1 MFCLRWWR
9 RWRDNVWKKDCVNG
23 FFRLPIWFARS
34 RVISIAFVLVL
45 NFFAPYQKWT
55 NRTNDWYL
63 RFTVVIL
70 FYDFVDLRFAKNDWA
85 EFSMKKTRRFEYTST
100 TSTIHFWYLNF
111 LYWDHSQVPLPL
123 PLTCLSFVVCV
134 CYAASFYTKHERQNT
149 DNFTYTFFFQWSQVW
164 KILWNWQK
172 FRIFSV
178 WKSRE
183 KNSTP
188 STDFKCKRLEEIK
201 WGKNNLQIGVA
212 NTNMFVV
219 LFSLLSI
226 HTSRMW
232 ISNCDLLGYVSGF
245 FSWRWNYVKSFIG
258 RLHASVRFYWLT
270 LYKCLCAVDSA
281 IAVTFRQVLSPMRI
295 DTHRTANGAVAS
307 GLFGNHL
314 FVFFFSGCQIN
325 PTQYWITTFWIAI
338 VRKNCYEW
346 NEIWEPPADP
356 LQSHLLCRI
365 HLILGMNFQMQI
377 ENEQFFLHCK

>member
-1 MFCLRWWR
+1 MYAWASKHTFAGVWFTQLCNKHTDEMAAQLGQCNVLSSMKRRWWR

-55 NRTNDWYL
+55 NRTTDWYL

-70 FYDFVDLRFAKNDWA
+70 FYDSVDLRFAKNDWA
-85 EFSMKKTRRFEYTST
+85 EISMKKNPSFWV
-100 TSTIHFWYLNF
+100 HFNYKHNSF
-111 LYWDHSQVPLPL
+111 LVFKFFVLRSLASPLPL

-134 CYAASFYTKHERQNT
+134 CYAASFYTKLERQNT
-149 DNFTYTFFFQWSQVW
+149 DNFTYTFLFQWSQVW

-232 ISNCDLLGYVSGF
+232 ISNCDLLGYVS
-245 FSWRWNYVKSFIG
+245 
-258 RLHASVRFYWLT
+258 
-270 LYKCLCAVDSA
+270 
-281 IAVTFRQVLSPMRI
+281 
-295 DTHRTANGAVAS
+295 
-307 GLFGNHL
+307 
-314 FVFFFSGCQIN
+314 VFFLLGDE
-325 PTQYWITTFWIAI
+325 IT
-338 VRKNCYEW
+338 
-346 NEIWEPPADP
+346 
-356 LQSHLLCRI
+356 
-365 HLILGMNFQMQI
+365 
-377 ENEQFFLHCK
+377 

>member
-1 MFCLRWWR
+1 MSNFIFFNHLEAKGKRNEFHGFLGSNGIMYAWASKHTLAGVWFTQLCNKHTDEMAAQLGQCNVLSSMMTTVEGQCVEKRLCEWIFSSAYLIRALSRHFDCFCI
-9 RWRDNVWKKDCVNG
+9 G
-23 FFRLPIWFARS
+23 FEFFRAVSKMNKSNDWLIFEVYRRHSVLWFRRFTICKEWLS
-34 RVISIAFVLVL
+34 RIFNEKNPSFWVHFNYKHNSFLVFKFFVLRSL
-45 NFFAPYQKWT
+45 A
-55 NRTNDWYL
+55 
-63 RFTVVIL
+63 
-70 FYDFVDLRFAKNDWA
+70 
-85 EFSMKKTRRFEYTST
+85 S
-100 TSTIHFWYLNF
+100 
-111 LYWDHSQVPLPL
+111 PLLL

-245 FSWRWNYVKSFIG
+245 F
-258 RLHASVRFYWLT
+258 
-270 LYKCLCAVDSA
+270 
-281 IAVTFRQVLSPMRI
+281 
-295 DTHRTANGAVAS
+295 
-307 GLFGNHL
+307 
-314 FVFFFSGCQIN
+314 
-325 PTQYWITTFWIAI
+325 
-338 VRKNCYEW
+338 
-346 NEIWEPPADP
+346 
-356 LQSHLLCRI
+356 
-365 HLILGMNFQMQI
+365 ILGDEI
-377 ENEQFFLHCK
+377 T